1 MYDIDAIL
9 LDRYQVFG
17 YGEGGM
23 GIVYF
28 VTDLVTGR
36 EFAAKTSKAGGREDL
51 LKRFRAELEFAIAL
65 GEHEN
70 VLTIRFLEIIDGQPF
85 LFTDFIDGGEKGST
99 LRERIRNGEI
109 DPPSAIRFA
118 YQIAKG
124 MEFLNNRG
132 SIAHLDLKPGNL
144 LVTRDDVVKISDF
157 GLARRVSPFAFRP
170 RAEGSGSWPYM
181 SPEQFNGEIV
191 DTRSDVYAFGII
203 FYEMLTGKHPFASS
217 FEGRPEEEMYSF
229 FKEMHSNQE
238 LGPQIYWHGL
248 PELPG
253 SRSLSQSAWGDS
265 RYSSENLGEIIGA
278 CIDRDI
284 YNRYY
289 VFRQIR
295 QALEF
300 AFPLYLSRQDE
311 PDRQR
316 GDFEQGLDLQK
327 LGEHSRALNHF
338 NKALKAQPKN
348 ARIWCA
354 AAESLAKTGLHKH
367 AISFAQTAL
376 ALDPQDPEA
385 CRILDNLEGRNSQED
400 PV

>member
-1 MYDIDAIL
+1 VYDIDTVL

-17 YGEGGM
+17 YREGGM

-36 EFAAKTSKAGGREDL
+36 EFAAKTSKAGGGEDL
-51 LKRFRAELEFAIAL
+51 LKRFCDELELAIAL

-70 VLTIRFLEIIDGQPF
+70 VLTIRFLEIIDGRPF

-99 LRERIRNGEI
+99 LGERIRNGEI
-109 DPPSAIRFA
+109 DPPTAIRFA
-118 YQIAKG
+118 HQIAKG

-144 LVTRDDVVKISDF
+144 LVTQDDVVKITDF
-157 GLARRVSPFAFRP
+157 GLARRVDPFAFRP
-170 RAEGSGSWPYM
+170 RSEASGSWPYM
-181 SPEQFNGEIV
+181 SPEQFNGEVV

-203 FYEMLTGKHPFASS
+203 FYEMLTGKYPFAAS
-217 FEGRPEEEMYSF
+217 FEGRPDEEIYSF
-229 FKEMHSNQE
+229 FKEMHSNQD

-253 SRSLSQSAWGDS
+253 SRSLSQSALGDS
-265 RYSSENLGEIIGA
+265 RYSPENLGEIIGA

-295 QALEF
+295 QSLEF
-300 AFPLYLSRQDE
+300 AFPSYLSQHYGADQ
-311 PDRQR
+311 QR
-316 GDFEQGLDLQK
+316 GDFERGLDFQK
-327 LGEHSRALNHF
+327 LGNHSRALNHF
-338 NKALKAQPKN
+338 NKALKDRPKD

-354 AAESLAKTGLHKH
+354 AAESLAQVGLREN
-367 AISFAQTAL
+367 AVSFAQTAL
-376 ALDPQDPEA
+376 ALDPQDPAA
-385 CRILDNLEGRNSQED
+385 CRLLDSLEGRSSLEEL
-400 PV
+400 V